1 VEPKTGDA
9 FGLMLQAHLDGKT
22 AWELVERDDGF
33 LSGGS
38 VERYF
43 SAPPEWTAFER
54 AMLDRL
60 DGPTLD
66 IGTGAGRFAL
76 ALQERGVP
84 VTGLDTSPAAIRV
97 CAARGVRETV
107 CASVYRHAVD
117 AAGAYERFLLAGNNL
132 GLLGSAE
139 SAPGFLAAL
148 AAMAAPG
155 AIVVAQ
161 GSGPYDTDDPAHLAY
176 HERNRSRDRMAG
188 QLRIRVRHRQFATD
202 WFDYLFLTPDEL
214 TGLLRDTYWTLS
226 EVDDSEPPAYVAILR
241 RR

>member
-9 FGLMLQAHLDGKT
+9 FGLMLQAHFDGRP
-22 AWELVERDDGF
+22 AWEFVERDDGY
-33 LSGGS
+33 LAGGS
-38 VERYF
+38 VEGYF

-54 AMLDRL
+54 TMLDRL

-107 CASVYRHAVD
+107 CASGHRHAVD

-139 SAPGFLAAL
+139 AAPGFLATL

-155 AIVVAQ
+155 AIVVAH
-161 GSGPYDTDDPAHLAY
+161 GTDPYGTDDPAHLAY
-176 HERNRSRDRMAG
+176 HERNRSQGRMAG
-188 QLRIRVRHRQFATD
+188 QLRLRMRHRTFATD

-214 TGLLRDTYWTLS
+214 TELVRDTYWTLS
-226 EVDDSEPPAYVAILR
+226 EVDDSEPPSYVAILR

>member
-107 CASVYRHAVD
+107 CATVHRHVVD

-139 SAPGFLAAL
+139 ASPGFLATL

-188 QLRIRVRHRQFATD
+188 QLRIRVRHRQFATG

>member
-1 VEPKTGDA
+1 MEPKTGDA
-9 FGLMLQAHLDGKT
+9 FGLMLQAHLDGRT

-43 SAPPEWTAFER
+43 SGPPEWTAFER
-54 AMLDRL
+54 GMLDRL

-76 ALQERGVP
+76 ALQERGIP

-97 CAARGVRETV
+97 SAARGVRATV
-107 CASVYRHAVD
+107 CASVHRHAVD

-132 GLLGSAE
+132 GLLSSAAA
-139 SAPGFLAAL
+139 APSFLAAL

-161 GSGPYDTDDPAHLAY
+161 GSDPYSTDDPAHLAY
-176 HERNRSRDRMAG
+176 HERNRAQGRMGG
-188 QLRIRVRHRQFATD
+188 QLRIRVRHRTVATD

-214 TGLLRDTYWTLS
+214 TELVRDTYWTLS
-226 EVDDSEPPAYVAILR
+226 EVDDAEGPGYVAILR

>member
-1 VEPKTGDA
+1 MEPKTGDA
-9 FGLMLQAHLDGKT
+9 FGLMLQAHLDGKP

-33 LSGGS
+33 LNGG
-38 VERYF
+38 RPDHYF
-43 SAPPEWTAFER
+43 AAPPDWPAFER
-54 AMLDRL
+54 AMFDRL
-60 DGPTLD
+60 DGRTLD

-107 CASVYRHAVD
+107 CASVHRHAVD

-132 GLLGSAE
+132 GLLSSAE
-139 SAPGFLAAL
+139 AAPGFLAAL
-148 AAMAAPG
+148 ASMAAPG

-161 GSGPYDTDDPAHLAY
+161 GSDPYTTDDPAHLAY
-176 HERNRSRDRMAG
+176 HERNRSRGRMAG
-188 QLRIRVRHRQFATD
+188 QLRLRVRHRAFATD
-202 WFDYLFLTPDEL
+202 WFDYLLLTPDEL
-214 TGLLRDTYWTLS
+214 AELVRDTYWTVS
-226 EVDDSEPPAYVAILR
+226 EVDDSEPPGYVAVLR

>member
-9 FGLMLQAHLDGKT
+9 FGLMLQAHHDGRT

-33 LSGGS
+33 LSGGLP
-38 VERYF
+38 ERYF
-43 SAPPEWTAFER
+43 AAPPQWPPYER
-54 AMLDRL
+54 TMLDRL
-60 DGPTLD
+60 DGRTLD

-76 ALQERGVP
+76 ALQGRGVP

-107 CASVYRHAVD
+107 CASVHRHAVD

-132 GLLGSAE
+132 GLLSSAE
-139 SAPGFLAAL
+139 AAPGFLATL
-148 AAMAAPG
+148 AVMAAPG

-176 HERNRSRDRMAG
+176 HERNRSQGRMAG
-188 QLRIRVRHRQFATD
+188 QLRLRVRHRTFATD

-214 TGLLRDTYWTLS
+214 ADLVRDTYWTLS
-226 EVDDSEPPAYVAILR
+226 EVDDAEPPAYVAILR